1 VPDAWYLP
9 RNIPLDALLKVL
21 VEEHAV
27 MSEGLQRM
35 KEAAHRGDFDGVSR
49 TLKQL
54 DPVFRQ
60 HVADEEG
67 QILRLLIQE
76 LGRRDAEEGIR
87 VFQQHRPIYRM
98 MQTVSELASKE
109 PTELEAEQA
118 KLNALFEEH
127 TRAARALTQLAVSE
141 QSRVVPRMLD

>member
-1 VPDAWYLP
+1 VEDVPDARYLP

-27 MSEGLQRM
+27 MSEGLRRM
-35 KEAAHRGDFDGVSR
+35 KEAAHRGDLDSVSR

-60 HVADEEG
+60 HIADEEG

-76 LGRRDAEEGIR
+76 LGRRDAEEEIK

-98 MQTVSELASKE
+98 MQTVSELASRE
-109 PTELEAEQA
+109 PAELEAEQA

-127 TRAARALTQLAVSE
+127 TRSEEKRVFPRALGCYRQRSV
-141 QSRVVPRMLD
+141 

>member
-1 VPDAWYLP
+1 
-9 RNIPLDALLKVL
+9 
-21 VEEHAV
+21 

-35 KEAAHRGDFDGVSR
+35 KEAAHSRDFDGVSR
-49 TLKQL
+49 ILKQV

-60 HVADEEG
+60 HIADEEG

-76 LGRRDAEEGIR
+76 LGRKNAEEEIN

-109 PTELEAEQA
+109 PMELETEQT

-127 TRAARALTQLAVSE
+127 TRAEEKRVFPRALGCYGQ
-141 QSRVVPRMLD
+141 RGG